1 MTTVG
6 GLIPFVGRPA
16 YNKHTRLI
24 MDVRLGH
31 TFTTANHVC
40 KPKCIATMETEKR
53 SKYSTGYRDKGY
65 AFAPMVANSWG
76 VCGPDL
82 IRFLWAIADHA
93 ARHCLSMPDADLR
106 VLPQQLWG
114 PQSASQTAAADSQ
127 VSAFKALRGCLNVEY
142 RQRVLT
148 AVYEATTERLYGRT
162 YALSSFKCYR
172 ETLAHGRAVWQPV
185 FHVLPCDGPSAAAS
199 ECSSMLPSN
208 SSVASDSLPSA

>member
-1 MTTVG
+1 
-6 GLIPFVGRPA
+6 
-16 YNKHTRLI
+16 
-24 MDVRLGH
+24 
-31 TFTTANHVC
+31 
-40 KPKCIATMETEKR
+40 METEKWR
-53 SKYSTGYRDKGY
+53 KYSTGYSDKGY

-82 IRFLWAIADHA
+82 LRFLWAIADHA
-93 ARHCLSMPDADLR
+93 ARHHLSMPDADLR

-162 YALSSFKCYR
+162 FALSSFKCYR

-185 FHVLPCDGPSAAAS
+185 FHVLPCDGSSAAAF
-199 ECSSMLPSN
+199 ECSSTLLSD
-208 SSVASDSLPSA
+208 SSVAPGSLPPA